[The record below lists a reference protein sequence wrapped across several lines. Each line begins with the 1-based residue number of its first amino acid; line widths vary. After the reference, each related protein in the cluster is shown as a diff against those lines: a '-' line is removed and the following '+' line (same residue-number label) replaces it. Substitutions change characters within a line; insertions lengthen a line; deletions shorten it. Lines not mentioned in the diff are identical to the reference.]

1 MESVRGLIRK
11 YAKAYQ
17 LLNDRFWHEA
27 DLSKRPRDV
36 CSVGWNG
43 HAVPAEAFPVLTHT
57 GSRPAGNGASG
68 RVHSG
73 HPPLPDIG
81 RSFGGSDALRVNT
94 SVRGEVVDLAARDT
108 DIH

>member
-1 MESVRGLIRK
+1 MG
-11 YAKAYQ
+11 
-17 LLNDRFWHEA
+17 EA
-27 DLSKRPRDV
+27 DMAFLGRACLQVTHIPE
-36 CSVGWNG
+36 VGLRAMVRLVG
-43 HAVPAEAFPVLTHT
+43 
-57 GSRPAGNGASG
+57 
-68 RVHSG
+68 SG